1 MARKSFV
8 QDPDTGELV
17 PKDEYIPRHALN
29 PHHLVL
35 GDRHYDGL
43 QATDGVDISTRI
55 KHREY
60 MKQRGLTTVDDYSGE
75 FTRQTEQRARYRQ
88 GQPGTGAVRKEDLA
102 RAIHQL
108 ESGRRER

>member
-8 QDPDTGELV
+8 QDPETGELV
-17 PKDEYIPRHALN
+17 PKDEYIPRHHLN

-43 QATDGVDISTRI
+43 AATDGTDISTRT

-60 MKQRGLTTVDDYSGE
+60 MRIHGLTTADDFKETWDRRMQEKAEY
-75 FTRQTEQRARYRQ
+75 YQ
-88 GQPGTGAVRKEDLA
+88 GKRGTIKKEDIA

-108 ESGRRER
+108 ESVRKR